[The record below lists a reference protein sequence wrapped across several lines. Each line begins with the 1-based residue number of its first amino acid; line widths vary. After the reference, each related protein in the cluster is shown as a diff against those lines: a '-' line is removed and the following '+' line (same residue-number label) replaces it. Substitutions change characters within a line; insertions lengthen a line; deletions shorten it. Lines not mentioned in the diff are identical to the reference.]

1 LDDSIFLVGGLTA
14 GKAHNAVLK
23 FDAEHDSWSELAP
36 LQFARTNAGV
46 CAVGGKLYVVGGH
59 SESLLD
65 SVERYDEVST
75 DTHTHTHTHTHIY
88 THTHTHTHT
97 HTGEQHVDICSPS
110 SDGD

>member
-1 LDDSIFLVGGLTA
+1 VGGLTA

-36 LQFARTNAGV
+36 LHFARTNAGV

-65 SVERYDEVST
+65 SVERYDEVSNTWTSVAPLPMAT
-75 DTHTHTHTHTHIY
+75 DSMRLF
-88 THTHTHTHT
+88 
-97 HTGEQHVDICSPS
+97 CSNKKLYC
-110 SDGD
+110 GVCT